1 MTEYKR
7 NLPHLRLPPP
17 IRIRISFFNPPEE
30 RLIELSESDIKLL
43 RKSQIIGQD
52 AYVLLA
58 IWASFSHKN
67 PSISVSC
74 FCEIWNLSQE
84 QFLTSA
90 IKLRRS
96 NIEFEVVPKPE
107 WWDAELAK
115 EFPQPQPGDVVLGGQ
130 DA

>member
-17 IRIRISFFNPPEE
+17 IRISFFNPPEE
-30 RLIELSESDIKLL
+30 RYIELLEDEIKML
-43 RKSQIIGQD
+43 RKSQLIGLD
-52 AYVLLA
+52 AYVYFA
-58 IWASFSHKN
+58 IAASFSHRN
-67 PSISVSC
+67 PSISISC
-74 FCEIWNLSQE
+74 FCDLWNLSQE
-84 QFLTSA
+84 EFLNSA

-107 WWDAELAK
+107 WWDYALVR
-115 EFPQPQPGDVVLGGQ
+115 EFPQPQPGDAVLGGQ